1 MAPLARAEHDHL
13 EQQLKDIIQ
22 DLYQVMVQTSTF
34 NATDR
39 PSQPILASQL
49 RTLSSSL
56 QALHR
61 SASSPDPPLPWVPP
75 ELLEY
80 VEAGR
85 NPDIYTR
92 EFVELVRRRN
102 QVLRGKSDAF
112 GQFRDVLAADVLA
125 AMPELRD
132 DVRVVVEGTGGHM
145 PGSSNSNGG
154 GANAG
159 EEEATPT
166 ALGGAGEQAKG
177 GAGDATG
184 AAVAS

>member
-1 MAPLARAEHDHL
+1 
-13 EQQLKDIIQ
+13 
-22 DLYQVMVQTSTF
+22 MVQTSTF

-61 SASSPDPPLPWVPP
+61 SASAPDPPLPWVPP

-102 QVLRGKSDAF
+102 QVLRGKSNAF

-132 DVRVVVEGTGGHM
+132 DVRMVVEGTGGHM
-145 PGSSNSNGG
+145 PGSGNSNSSGSGGGSG

-159 EEEATPT
+159 EEGATPT
-166 ALGGAGEQAKG
+166 TLEGAGEQGKG
-177 GAGDATG
+177 GAGDAAG